1 MYIQSAAMISP
12 QVSFEAM
19 IQTPQIYQGE
29 YMTCVEPDYT
39 QYIDAKLIRRMSRI
53 IKMGV
58 AAASEALKKADI
70 KVPDAIITGTAYGCL
85 ADTEQFLTRMV
96 EFNEELLSPTAFIQ
110 STHNTVAAQIALMLQ
125 CRNYNNTFVHRGTSF
140 EAALTDT
147 LSLMNEGD
155 ADTIL
160 VGAADEIIEK
170 SHQIIRRFG
179 LYKNGSSDTL
189 IASNTEGTMAGDGA
203 NFFVLNKQKNNS
215 SIAHINAFE
224 SYHHSQED
232 ALQKFISEN
241 NIDISTIDL
250 VINGQ
255 NGDCRENEYY
265 QQFNQNFDP
274 EKIISFKQFCGE
286 YPTAISFALW
296 MATEIFQKGF
306 EGKEVKQILIHN
318 NYNLKYPVFYW
329 LSNASI

>member
-1 MYIQSAAMISP
+1 MYIQSAAMVSP
-12 QVSFEAM
+12 QVSFEEM
-19 IQTPQIYQGE
+19 IQSPKMYQGE

-39 QYIDAKLIRRMSRI
+39 QYIDAKLLRRMSRI

-70 KVPDAIITGTAYGCL
+70 NIPDAIITGTAYGCL

-140 EAALTDT
+140 EAALTDAQ
-147 LSLMNEGD
+147 SLMAEGD
-155 ADTIL
+155 ANTVL

-179 LYKNGSSDTL
+179 LYKNSSSEAL
-189 IASNTEGTMAGDGA
+189 LESNTEGTMAGDGA
-203 NFFVLNKQKNNS
+203 NFFVLNKEKNNS
-215 SIAHINAFE
+215 SIAQINAFKF
-224 SYHHSQED
+224 YHRSEAH
-232 ALQKFISEN
+232 ALEKFISEN

-255 NGDCRENEYY
+255 NGDSRENEYY
-265 QQFNQNFDP
+265 QQFKQKFDTSNM
-274 EKIISFKQFCGE
+274 ISFKQFCGE
-286 YPTAISFALW
+286 YPTAISFGLW
-296 MATEIFQKGF
+296 MATEIFQKGYK
-306 EGKEVKQILIHN
+306 GKKINQILIHN

-329 LSNASI
+329 LNNAAI